1 MLPIFC
7 RGSSGGKYVD
17 EPRNVSTA
25 KWKALRTQAPLAKS
39 AANSPKTTFMDSTDF
54 IGTSEKTSF
63 LVLKTGFIACQG
75 GEIVFH
81 ALGRQ
86 SRWNPCKYRHLY
98 DNWSRPPIQTWIP
111 TLTLIEHG
119 HPT

>member
-39 AANSPKTTFMDSTDF
+39 AANSHKATYMDSTDF
-54 IGTSEKTSF
+54 IGAGEKRRF
-63 LVLKTGFIACQG
+63 
-75 GEIVFH
+75 
-81 ALGRQ
+81 
-86 SRWNPCKYRHLY
+86 
-98 DNWSRPPIQTWIP
+98 
-111 TLTLIEHG
+111 
-119 HPT
+119 